1 MATKKNTST
10 TTKTTETTPT
20 VQTAETNVTTK
31 VQAKVTIP
39 NDELVEV
46 TNVTQSRLVLVDS
59 DGFKNVLE
67 NFEDTIEM
75 EFGELV
81 KLKKRYI
88 KVFTENWIE
97 LNPVVLKALGVDKY
111 YKDFINVDEFES
123 LFALSESELRDKVSK
138 LSKSMK
144 QSVGMKALNLIEE
157 GKLDSIK
164 KIKVLEEVLG
174 YSLIES

>member
-1 MATKKNTST
+1 
-10 TTKTTETTPT
+10 
-20 VQTAETNVTTK
+20 
-31 VQAKVTIP
+31 
-39 NDELVEV
+39 
-46 TNVTQSRLVLVDS
+46 
-59 DGFKNVLE
+59 
-67 NFEDTIEM
+67 
-75 EFGELV
+75 
-81 KLKKRYI
+81 
-88 KVFTENWIE
+88 
-97 LNPVVLKALGVDKY
+97 VDKY